1 MKSIVMLF
9 DARKGEFVKEEI
21 YTLSPRKAMISAV
34 MQYKGNFNTQDY
46 SSKLDGI
53 YKSNI
58 IKDRLLYNLSDDLI
72 IYSQKA

>member
-21 YTLSPRKAMISAV
+21 YALSPRKAMINAV

-46 SSKLDGI
+46 PSKLDGI
-53 YKSNI
+53 YKSNV
-58 IKDRLLYNLSDDLI
+58 IKDRLLYNLSDDLV

>member
-1 MKSIVMLF
+1 
-9 DARKGEFVKEEI
+9 
-21 YTLSPRKAMISAV
+21 MISAV

-46 SSKLDGI
+46 PSKLDGI

>member
-21 YTLSPRKAMISAV
+21 YTLSPKKAMISAV

-46 SSKLDGI
+46 PSKLDGV
-53 YKSNI
+53 YKSNAV
-58 IKDRLLYNLSDDLI
+58 KDRLLYNLSDDLI
-72 IYSQKA
+72 MYSQKA

>member
-1 MKSIVMLF
+1 MLF

-21 YTLSPRKAMISAV
+21 YTLSPRKAMINAV
-34 MQYKGNFNTQDY
+34 MQYKWNFNTQDY
-46 SSKLDGI
+46 PSKLDGI
-53 YKSNI
+53 YKSNV